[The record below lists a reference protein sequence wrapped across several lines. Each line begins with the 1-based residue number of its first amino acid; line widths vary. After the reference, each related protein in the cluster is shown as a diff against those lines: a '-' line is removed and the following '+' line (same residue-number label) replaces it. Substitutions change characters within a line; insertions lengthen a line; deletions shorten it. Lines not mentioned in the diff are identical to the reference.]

1 MEPLIDMQGVTRHY
15 QMGDQKVVALAG
27 VDFAIGVG
35 EMVAVVGTSGSG
47 KTTLMNILGCLDT
60 PTSRGALED
69 RMVLTGELEALAAK
83 QLRGPRTPAWTL
95 AISWLAEDGALVKKG
110 EKVVEFDSTTLAE
123 SLDEKRSATVRADNE
138 LMSETARAAAD
149 LADKAMQVE
158 RASAELEKKLIEAGV
173 PADLEAART
182 HQEKQLALLAQRDA
196 LAKAKEELLARQ
208 RTAQLDRTVKEV
220 ERARAARELAELE
233 KRLDDLVLRAS
244 RDGIVQM
251 AVNPVVGRKY
261 LAGDQA
267 IPSWVV
273 ASLPELGTMQVHGR
287 LSNVDD
293 GAVRTGMKAECTLD
307 AYPHRRFSGSLEEVS
322 PMARSE
328 GRDVTRR
335 FFDVIVTLDKAPPE
349 LLRPGM
355 SVRVEVIRRRV
366 SDATLVPRAALL
378 GGPRPGGKAQ
388 VPARRQ
394 PAAAARHP
402 DRPTRARAV
411 ADLCAP
417 RPADLL
423 ARPDHRR
430 RAR

>member
-1 MEPLIDMQGVTRHY
+1 MTSGTPRSHRARGQLGLLA
-15 QMGDQKVVALAG
+15 VALTAACG
-27 VDFAIGVG
+27 S
-35 EMVAVVGTSGSG
+35 TSPGRG
-47 KTTLMNILGCLDT
+47 GAAPATLQV
-60 PTSRGALED
+60 SRGALED
-69 RMVLTGELEALAAK
+69 RMVLTGELEALAAE
-83 QLRGPRTPAWTL
+83 QLRVPRTPAWTL
-95 AISWLAEDGALVKKG
+95 AISWLAEDGAVVKKG

-196 LAKAKEELLARQ
+196 LAKAKEELVARQ

-251 AVNPVVGRKY
+251 AINPVVGRKY

-287 LSNVDD
+287 LSDVDD
-293 GAVRTGMKAECTLD
+293 GAVRSGMKAECTLD
-307 AYPHRRFSGSLEEVS
+307 AYPQRRFRGSLHAVS

-335 FFDVIVTLDKAPPE
+335 FFDVIVTLDEAPSA

-366 SDATLVPRAALL
+366 SDATLVPRAALV

-388 VPARRQ
+388 VRRLSGELQTIEVDFCSELTCAVRAGLSDGARL
-394 PAAAARHP
+394 AAP
-402 DRPTRARAV
+402 LPTDRGS
-411 ADLCAP
+411 L
-417 RPADLL
+417 
-423 ARPDHRR
+423 
-430 RAR
+430 

>member
-1 MEPLIDMQGVTRHY
+1 MTGEAANHRGARGRLGLL
-15 QMGDQKVVALAG
+15 ALALS
-27 VDFAIGVG
+27 A
-35 EMVAVVGTSGSG
+35 ACGSSTPG
-47 KTTLMNILGCLDT
+47 GGGRAAPTTLQVT
-60 PTSRGALED
+60 RGALED
-69 RMVLTGELEALAAK
+69 RMVLTGELEALAAE
-83 QLRGPRTPAWTL
+83 QLRVPRTPAWTL
-95 AISWLAEDGALVKKG
+95 AISWLAEDGAVVKKG

-158 RASAELEKKLIEAGV
+158 RASAEVEKKLIEAGV

-196 LAKAKEELLARQ
+196 LAKAREELASRQ
-208 RTAQLDRTVKEV
+208 RTAQLERTVKEV
-220 ERARAARELAELE
+220 ERARAVRELAELE

-251 AVNPVVGRKY
+251 AINPVVGRKY

-287 LSNVDD
+287 LSDVDD
-293 GAVRTGMKAECTLD
+293 GAVRTGMQAECTLD
-307 AYPHRRFSGSLEEVS
+307 AYPHRRFSGSLQKVS

-335 FFDVIVTLDKAPPE
+335 FFDVIVTLDQAPAE

-355 SVRVEVIRRRV
+355 SVRVEVLRRRV

-378 GGPRPGGKAQ
+378 GGPQPGGKAQ
-388 VPARRQ
+388 VRRLSGELQ
-394 PAAAARHP
+394 AIEVDFCAELTCAVRAGLSEGTALALPLP
-402 DRPTRARAV
+402 TDRGSP
-411 ADLCAP
+411 
-417 RPADLL
+417 
-423 ARPDHRR
+423 
-430 RAR
+430 